1 MEYRELSK
9 EEIIGL
15 IAEFKSEV
23 RKNLAKIEF
32 FNEKID
38 ELTKMIGGVSE
49 SLIIDNYRPANM
61 RKPYPLSTW
70 DNIII
75 DVIKENGKPTT
86 SKEIYDQ
93 AMAKAKAMGIEMNE
107 VKMKSKINQCLV
119 KLANRRGDLKK
130 VKYQGRGY
138 AYVLSE

>member
-1 MEYRELSK
+1 METRELSK

-23 RKNLAKIEF
+23 RKNLAKIDF

-38 ELTKMIGGVSE
+38 ELTKMLGENPENIKIECVKPTSV
-49 SLIIDNYRPANM
+49 

-70 DNIII
+70 DKIII
-75 DVIKENGKPTT
+75 DVIKENGKPAT
-86 SKEIYDQ
+86 SKEIYEK
-93 AMAKAKAMGIEMNE
+93 AMAKATAMGIKMDEE
-107 VKMKSKINQCLV
+107 KMKSKINQCLV

-138 AYVLSE
+138 AYSL